1 MQVNAP
7 SAAANLP
14 ASDGE
19 TRRALKRVA
28 RRLFA
33 ERGTREVTVREIVR
47 EAGQRNQGAIAY
59 HFGSKEAL
67 IVELLTD
74 GAEKVE
80 ERRRVFLAEMEAR
93 GGPATVRDA
102 VAAIILPSAAF
113 SDEDEENGAYFNRFL
128 LQVAGTGSTFV
139 DRALAGRW
147 SEGYQRCL
155 AHLRRLLPDHPPRVL
170 NRRFL
175 FLGGYASMLLAQREA
190 KLTDGGRHPTWQA
203 RDTLEDIVRTAA
215 AIVEAPRD

>member
-7 SAAANLP
+7 LVP
-14 ASDGE
+14 AIDGD

-80 ERRRVFLAEMEAR
+80 ARRHVFLAEMEAR
-93 GGPATVRDA
+93 GGPHSVRDA

-128 LQVAGTGSTFV
+128 LQVAGMDSTFV
-139 DRALAGRW
+139 DRTLAGRW
-147 SEGYQRCL
+147 NEGYQRCL
-155 AHLRRLLPDHPPRVL
+155 AHLRRLLPHLPARVL

-190 KLTDGGRHPTWQA
+190 KLTDGARHPTWQA
-203 RDTLEDIVRTAA
+203 RDTLDDIIRTAA
-215 AIVEAPRD
+215 AIVEAPDA